1 MSSRLSLLML
11 AAAFGIGAQATPSLA
26 QQSARAAFED
36 LRNGG
41 YVVVIRHGRT
51 NESPTNPKEESP
63 TNLADC
69 TGQFMLNETGKAQAR
84 AIGDAFKRASI
95 PVGKVLASGYCR
107 AIEMARLAFGRT
119 ETSDALLLEAFVP
132 VAGAPVPPP
141 WPARVELMKEM
152 IATVPEAGTNT
163 ILVTHFPNVR
173 AALGVQIN
181 FGDAALVKPD
191 GHGGAAVVTRVLSKD
206 WATFCP
212 APRRWRRA
220 LLPPCRRRDR
230 RPGPCRG
237 DRRRPCR
244 RAPRRPGAPIRP
256 R

>member
-1 MSSRLSLLML
+1 MKSHHFLIV
-11 AAAFGIGAQATPSLA
+11 AIAIGMATQPAPAVA
-26 QQSARAAFED
+26 QQSARATFDE
-36 LRNGG
+36 LKQGG
-41 YVVVIRHGRT
+41 FVIVIRHGRT
-51 NESPTNPKEESP
+51 YESPTNPKEESP

-191 GHGGAAVVTRVLSKD
+191 GHGGAAVVARVLSKD
-206 WATFCP
+206 WATF
-212 APRRWRRA
+212 
-220 LLPPCRRRDR
+220 
-230 RPGPCRG
+230 
-237 DRRRPCR
+237 
-244 RAPRRPGAPIRP
+244 
-256 R
+256 